1 MDRLRTER
9 PKGLSRAGV
18 RKWGMLF
25 LIIGVFGRSI
35 LLNHYLG
42 VDNMTS
48 DQLLE
53 AMSSGSG
60 VMTAVTFALISQFVE
75 SCAAPIFCFLLAEGM
90 VHTANAPMYISR
102 VFGIALLSEIPY
114 NFAMTGKVLDLSTRN
129 PVFGMAMAA
138 LLLFLY
144 CHYSEKNIKYFLLK
158 LAFTIAAVFWTGL
171 LRIEGGLV
179 YVMLSVVFWIFRK
192 KPNIRNL
199 MGGAAAMLCSFVSI
213 FFMASPMGM
222 LVLHFYNGEKG
233 EENRMVSYLFY
244 PVVLTVIGIAGALA
258 F

>member
-18 RKWGMLF
+18 RKWAMLF
-25 LIIGVFGRSI
+25 LIIGVFGRSV

-60 VMTAVTFALISQFVE
+60 VMTAVTLALISQFVE
-75 SCAAPIFCFLLAEGM
+75 SCAAPIFCLLLADGM
-90 VHTANAPMYISR
+90 VHTANATRYVIR
-102 VFGIALLSEIPY
+102 VLGIAVLSEIPY
-114 NFAMTGKVLDLSTRN
+114 NFAMTGKLLDVSTRN

-138 LLLFLY
+138 VLLYLY
-144 CHYSEKNIKYFLLK
+144 CRYSEKNIKNFLLK
-158 LAFTIAAVFWTGL
+158 VAFTIAAVFWSGL
-171 LRIEGGLV
+171 LRIEGGLIC
-179 YVMLSVVFWIFRK
+179 VMLSVVFWIFRK

-199 MGGAAAMLCSFVSI
+199 MGGAAAMLCSFASI

>member
-1 MDRLRTER
+1 MERLRTER

-18 RKWGMLF
+18 RKWGILF
-25 LIIGVFGRSI
+25 LTIGIFGRSI

-42 VDNMTS
+42 VANMSS

-60 VMTAVTFALISQFVE
+60 VMTAVTLALISQFVE
-75 SCAAPIFCFLLAEGM
+75 SCAAPIFCMLLADGM
-90 VHTANAPMYISR
+90 VHTGNAPMYVTR
-102 VFGIALLSEIPY
+102 VLGVAVLSEIPY
-114 NFAMTGKVLDLSTRN
+114 NYAMTGKLMDLSTRN
-129 PVFGMAMAA
+129 PVFGMLMAA
-138 LLLFLY
+138 ILLFLY
-144 CHYSEKNIKYFLLK
+144 SRYSEKNGKNLLLK
-158 LAFTIAAVFWTGL
+158 LAFSIAAVFWTGL
-171 LRIEGGLV
+171 LRVEGGLICLI
-179 YVMLSVVFWIFRK
+179 LSVAFWLFRR

-199 MGGAAAMLCSFVSI
+199 MGGVAAILCSFVSI

-233 EENRMVSYLFY
+233 EENRLVSYLFY